1 MLSIKNTAKDCDTVN
16 CNLKWVWTVQCVC
29 IAVDMDIHSGFR
41 DGTNL
46 PFPRKN
52 GNRMASDYGWALDL
66 NCSYIR
72 PGSRIFTPC

>member
-1 MLSIKNTAKDCDTVN
+1 M
-16 CNLKWVWTVQCVC
+16 QCVC

-52 GNRMASDYGWALDL
+52 GNRMASDYG
-66 NCSYIR
+66 
-72 PGSRIFTPC
+72 